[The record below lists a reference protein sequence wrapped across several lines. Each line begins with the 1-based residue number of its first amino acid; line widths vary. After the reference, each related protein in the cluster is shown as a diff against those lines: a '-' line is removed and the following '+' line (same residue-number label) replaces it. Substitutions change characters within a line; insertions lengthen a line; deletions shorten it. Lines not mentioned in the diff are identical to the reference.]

1 MKRLLFR
8 IGLLAVAGAGPT
20 AFPLAQMGY
29 APLSRLA
36 LFVILPSATLLI
48 AAAFVLRALGLR
60 DIGTALGKGLLAGAL
75 ATVALEAI
83 RYSGFR
89 LGFMPGNL
97 PELMGVL
104 LLNRFALGPSTASD
118 LAGFAYHYYN
128 GAAFGAIFALLI
140 TGRPRWWAIPF
151 GVAIGL
157 GFLVSPVVQSLGVG
171 LFGKDFGW
179 HFAATVITAHA
190 AFGAALAIC
199 QDFRPWNSLESN
211 CWEGNLSRRSG
222 VRSVGRLKKN
232 RLTLELSPE
241 CSLVVEDTPR

>member
-1 MKRLLFR
+1 MKSLFLRL
-8 IGLLAVAGAGPT
+8 GLLAVATAGPT

-36 LFVILPSATLLI
+36 LFLILPSAALLF
-48 AAAFVLRALGLR
+48 AGALWLRALGFR
-60 DIGTALGKGLLAGAL
+60 EIVSALGKGLLAGAL
-75 ATVALEAI
+75 ATVTLEAI
-83 RYSGFR
+83 RYGGFR

-104 LLNRFALGPSTASD
+104 LLNRFALGPSTASN

-140 TGRPRWWAIPF
+140 AGRSRWWAIPY

-171 LFGKDFGW
+171 LFGRDFGW
-179 HFAATVITAHA
+179 RFAATVLTAHA
-190 AFGAALAIC
+190 AFGMALGVALDWISDWGRSRKLPPLLPQPRN
-199 QDFRPWNSLESN
+199 QDQLVEAGRPLRPP
-211 CWEGNLSRRSG
+211 GASG
-222 VRSVGRLKKN
+222 FG
-232 RLTLELSPE
+232 
-241 CSLVVEDTPR
+241 

>member
-1 MKRLLFR
+1 MKELFLR
-8 IGLLAVAGAGPT
+8 IALLALASAGPT

-36 LFVILPSATLLI
+36 LFMILPSATLLI
-48 AAAFVLRALGLR
+48 AAAFVLRASGFRELGA
-60 DIGTALGKGLLAGAL
+60 ALGKGLLAGAL

-104 LLNRFALGPSTASD
+104 LLNRFALGPSTTSN

-140 TGRPRWWAIPF
+140 AGRPRWWAIPY
-151 GVAIGL
+151 GVAIGF

-190 AFGAALAIC
+190 AFGTVLGAAY
-199 QDFRPWNSLESN
+199 S
-211 CWEGNLSRRSG
+211 
-222 VRSVGRLKKN
+222 
-232 RLTLELSPE
+232 RLTAPTRIGKPACKSEFVAGSNRGRF
-241 CSLVVEDTPR
+241 D